1 MSRHRKPSRPKSLD
15 RPTPEEKH
23 TINKHL
29 PSASAAEEVRADHQA
44 ASTPPEAPPEV
55 LRELPEP
62 TDFPSPQK
70 AYKDL
75 EFLTSPAGRLIRI
88 QCELTEPGARFR
100 KHHVN
105 NTIVLFGSARIPH
118 PDLAAKELERIER
131 EIAKEK
137 SISREQKSHLDRA
150 RRLKR
155 ASHYYEEANRLS
167 NDLTKWSIENIQNPA
182 KRFYIC
188 SGGGPGI
195 MEAANRGAYEAGGKS
210 VALGISLPFEQHLN
224 VYANDDL
231 GFEFHYFFVRK
242 YWFLYLAKA
251 LVVFP
256 GGFGTMDELFEMLTL
271 IQTQKTQK
279 YVPIVLYGK
288 EFWNEV
294 INFEALLEWGV
305 ISREDLG
312 LFKII
317 DTVEETRD
325 YLIQELSKYYLK

>member
-1 MSRHRKPSRPKSLD
+1 MSKRQKPSRSKSSD
-15 RPTPEEKH
+15 SRSKKKA
-23 TINKHL
+23 INKKL
-29 PSASAAEEVRADHQA
+29 PSAASAKEVASDYTEA
-44 ASTPPEAPPEV
+44 ATPPEAPAAPPV
-55 LRELPEP
+55 PA
-62 TDFPSPQK
+62 DFPRPEK
-70 AYKDL
+70 AYKNLD
-75 EFLTSPAGRLIRI
+75 FLKSPAGRLIRI
-88 QCELTEPGARFR
+88 ECELTEPAVRFR
-100 KHHVN
+100 KHQVQ

-118 PDLAAKELERIER
+118 PQLAQEKLERIEAEVAR
-131 EIAKEK
+131 EK
-137 SISREQKSHLDRA
+137 SISREQKGRLDRA

-155 ASHYYEEANRLS
+155 ASHYYEEATRLS
-167 NDLTKWSIENIQNPA
+167 HDLTKWSMEAISQPK

-195 MEAANRGAYEAGGKS
+195 MEAANRGAHEAGGKS

-224 VYANDDL
+224 VYANDEL

-279 YVPIVLYGK
+279 YLPIVLYGK

-294 INFEALLEWGV
+294 VNFRALVEWGV
-305 ISREDLG
+305 ISQEDLD
-312 LFKII
+312 LFRVC

-325 YLIQELSKYYLK
+325 YLIEELTRYYC

>member
-1 MSRHRKPSRPKSLD
+1 MSRRRRSSKSKPEKHDPTDDRTAINQKLPSAAAAEEIAADHEAASTQPKPQTGPSVPTEF
-15 RPTPEEKH
+15 PTPE
-23 TINKHL
+23 
-29 PSASAAEEVRADHQA
+29 
-44 ASTPPEAPPEV
+44 
-55 LRELPEP
+55 
-62 TDFPSPQK
+62 K
-70 AYKDL
+70 AYKNLD
-75 EFLTSPAGRLIRI
+75 FLNSAAGRLIRI

-100 KHHVN
+100 KHHIHH
-105 NTIVLFGSARIPH
+105 TIVLFGSARIPH
-118 PDLAAKELERIER
+118 PDRATEELKRIEK
-131 EIAKEK
+131 EIAAEK
-137 SISREQKSHLDRA
+137 SISREQKQHLDRA

-155 ASHYYEEANRLS
+155 ASHYYEEAAQLS
-167 NDLTKWSIENIQNPA
+167 KDLTRWSIDTIPNPT

-195 MEAANRGAYEAGGKS
+195 MEAANRGAHEAGGKS

-224 VYANDDL
+224 VYASNDL

-294 INFEALLEWGV
+294 VNFKALLEWGV
-305 ISREDLG
+305 ISREDLD
-312 LFKII
+312 LFRIC
-317 DTVEETRD
+317 DSVEETRD
-325 YLIQELSKYYLK
+325 YLIQELTNYYL

>member
-1 MSRHRKPSRPKSLD
+1 MSRHKKPSQIKSPAQK
-15 RPTPEEKH
+15 RRRNPPA
-23 TINKHL
+23 INREL
-29 PSASAAEEVRADHQA
+29 PSAPATEEVALDHEA
-44 ASTPPEAPPEV
+44 AST
-55 LRELPEP
+55 LPATP
-62 TDFPSPQK
+62 TGRPLPTAFPSPEK
-70 AYKDL
+70 AYKNLD
-75 EFLTSPAGRLIRI
+75 FLASPAGRLIRI
-88 QCELTEPGARFR
+88 QCELTEPGTRFR

-118 PDLAAKELERIER
+118 PDRAAEELTRIEK
-131 EIAKEK
+131 EIAQEK
-137 SISREQKSHLDRA
+137 SISREQKNHLDRA

-155 ASHYYEEANRLS
+155 ASHYYEEANQLS
-167 NDLTKWSIENIQNPA
+167 NDLTKWSTDNIPNPA

-224 VYANDDL
+224 VYADDDL

-256 GGFGTMDELFEMLTL
+256 GGFGTLDELFEMLTL

-294 INFEALLEWGV
+294 INFQALLEWGV
-305 ISREDLG
+305 ISSEDLD
-312 LFKII
+312 LFKIC

-325 YLIQELSKYYLK
+325 YLIQELTSYYLEKKS